1 MGFSNPAG
9 NNMSFSSLKT
19 KLKNSLRFRLT
30 VLITL
35 LTAFLTITFTSYY
48 VVHERRSYINQLKN
62 KGNLL
67 TAILAERIQMP
78 LYAGNNEEVALQAS
92 EIFSHGEIHSISVF
106 NNRGEQIAYAVNN
119 DKRSDIPE
127 LTISRTIASD
137 SGRYSPEA
145 LLLGEDPPELSTGI
159 VKLAM
164 ETDQLTILTRKL
176 LLISIMLA
184 FVFWL
189 SATGLTF
196 ILLKRVTATFQLLMS
211 GVKRIESGDLSARL
225 PVSKA
230 DEPGRALAAINSL
243 AEALQKRND
252 ENQLLQAEVVKGL
265 RLQIDEEKNKHM
277 AKLIQTN
284 RMTSLGLLVSSMAHE
299 INNPNGAIR
308 LAAEILERAWK
319 EVQPILNELA
329 EHEGDFRICGMPYSE
344 AIEDVEKAV
353 DAITRSSIRIER
365 VVQNLRTYS
374 LGDRENQHIA
384 FDLNR
389 VAENAVAIIRAH
401 GNMASIVIN
410 TALSPVLPAIRGNP
424 FQLEQ
429 VVINLLMNAI
439 QAMSANKGK
448 LITLSTESAA
458 TDGEVLLIVKDSGPG
473 IKTENLPHVFEP
485 FFSTRI
491 DQGGSGLGLYI
502 ASFIVK
508 EQNGTLDIFNE
519 ESGGCRAVVR
529 LQAAKSV
536 NRPPSP

>member
-1 MGFSNPAG
+1 MTFSD
-9 NNMSFSSLKT
+9 LKT

-30 VLITL
+30 ALITL

-48 VVHERRSYINQLKN
+48 VVHERHSYISQLKN
-62 KGNLL
+62 EGDLL
-67 TAILAERIQMP
+67 TAILAERIQTP
-78 LYAGNNEEVALQAS
+78 LYAGNNEEVALISS
-92 EIFSHGEIHSISVF
+92 EIFSHGSIYSLRIF

-119 DKRSDIPE
+119 SRHSDIPE
-127 LTISRTIASD
+127 LKISRSIVSA

-145 LLLGEDPPELSTGI
+145 LLLGEDPPVLSTGTI
-159 VKLAM
+159 KLEM
-164 ETDQLTILTRKL
+164 ESDQLTILTRKL
-176 LLISIMLA
+176 ILFSTILA
-184 FVFWL
+184 VVFWL
-189 SATGLTF
+189 TATGLTF

-211 GVKRIESGDLSARL
+211 GVKKIESGDLSARL

-329 EHEGDFRICGMPYSE
+329 ENEGDFRICGMPYSE